1 MNLAID
7 FDGTVVRD
15 NYPLIGPELP
25 GAIQTLKEL
34 QSQGHKLILWTCRAH
49 DQKLLNEAIAWCTER
64 GLTFDGVA
72 PGKISAYFYIDDK
85 SIDWLNDPQS
95 LDTKWE
101 RIKETVERAEIM
113 RRRG

>member
-49 DQKLLNEAIAWCTER
+49 DQKLLNEAIAWCTGTLTARDNMETFVQHFSSCTDYSWLRDDINTTSR
-64 GLTFDGVA
+64 GLLA
-72 PGKISAYFYIDDK
+72 
-85 SIDWLNDPQS
+85 
-95 LDTKWE
+95 
-101 RIKETVERAEIM
+101 
-113 RRRG
+113 RGG